1 VVVNAATPL
10 DTGANSL
17 RPYVGTDAGS
27 AVSVTVV
34 SSPTSSQ
41 VPVVDSPAEGAAIT
55 SNPFTVSGFAAA
67 NTEVRIQAVDADSDL
82 VLNCASATSDAT
94 GAYSINCDAVA
105 NALVAGAN
113 VLTVTIYDGSG
124 DPITTSDIVNI
135 SFSDP
140 FGIVFDSVSNN
151 PIENSIV
158 TLYYDNDSGAGRT
171 WIQAVPGTH
180 IVAGDS
186 NPQTT
191 AADGFYSYNC
201 INGDFYLDVSAS
213 GYDYPTTKTDAELPA
228 GRTIVTP
235 GSRGEPFTVAGV
247 VIEMDHPTDATGAL
261 LKIEKD
267 ANKRAVS
274 VGDIVTYAVTIE
286 NTSSGDV
293 TDVYLEDKIPAGFKY
308 ISGKV
313 ILDGTEISDPTGN
326 RPLTFYIGT
335 VSSGQTRTLKYQ
347 LIVGSGVTFG
357 NYENKAFAKYASGTI
372 ISNYA
377 TETVKVIPDPL
388 FDLGTVIGKV
398 FHDRNENG
406 IQNKGE
412 EPISDMQIVTE
423 EGTVIT
429 TDKDGKYH
437 LSGIIPGRHLF
448 RLDERTLPDDAYLT
462 TDKVV
467 IADITPGILAK
478 VNFGVK
484 LPDSVD
490 ASIMPFKITRDRGMP
505 KPRLNV
511 SLFNKELIIK
521 DGQLKEKAEFRIFTN
536 YQLFI
541 KKWELEILDKDTKR
555 VVKTFKGTR
564 DNITEPIYWDG
575 KDEGGRPIRAD
586 RGYVYRLK
594 VVGAGGSEDV
604 SGQRSL
610 RAASHGHDPQQT
622 GPVKRQRTVEDTE
635 RGYGEWLR
643 KERFINSLDKQ
654 TIRVDGETIRVV
666 GSIYQSVRVLKG
678 QEYITEIPIIETPGI
693 DALGGQSETEI
704 IIPRGEYVIEA
715 HGSRPTDR
723 SKRSTEEDKLST
735 VGNGPSTGGVFKNN
749 ITISD
754 DYLFFVAM
762 GDTKVG
768 YTFNR
773 GNIEPVQQDDKF
785 KKGFWSEGK
794 AAYYLKGKIKGKY
807 LVTSSLDT
815 ERDKKELFKNLD
827 PDKYYSVY
835 GDSSSVDYKA
845 TDTQGMLYLLI
856 EWGKSSVLWGNYNT
870 ALTDTEFA
878 RFSRTLYGGKVD
890 LESAS
895 TTKFGEPDTKLIV
908 FSAQAQQK
916 AAHNEFTGTG
926 GSLYYLKN
934 KDITEG
940 SDKVK
945 IEVRDKITGLVLT
958 TEEMKDGSDYEMD
971 YSNGRITF
979 RESVSSITESSSII
993 SNRLLDG
1000 NPVYVVVDYEY
1011 EVKEDY
1017 DKGTVGAR
1025 VRQSISDYVSVG
1037 GTYVEEKQST
1047 QTYEL
1052 KGVDTVIHLGKDVK
1066 LTAEYAESE
1075 SEALGSFISTDGGL
1089 SFTELPTAG
1098 FSKGKAYGVKGE
1110 AHLLSNKLGL
1120 SSYYKWL
1127 DNNFSTSAT
1136 SSQQGKELIGFGAT
1150 LDFTP
1155 KTRLTVSHDIQK
1167 LIDDGSPQTR
1177 LQVGATRTETTSA
1190 QLAHEMERLK
1200 LTGEYRHQ
1208 EVTEKKDEFES
1219 ETNAEEDT
1227 VAVRADYKLTDKID
1241 VSLEQQATLKGESNH
1256 QTTVGIEAE
1265 VNDRLS
1271 LRGKETVGTRGAST
1285 SIGATS
1291 GVKDKFEVSGD
1302 YTRTNYRAGEVG
1314 DRASLGASVK
1324 INEKTEVHSTY
1335 AVTDSMSKD
1344 KTQSLAFG
1352 SKRKINDHSE
1362 ITADRTFATSRD
1374 KKIYGT
1380 TFGLVR
1386 EKDGRQLKG
1395 QFTRQYSEGSTGVTS
1410 SNIFGLSGDINDR
1423 WAASGTFERG
1433 VVRNLDG
1440 TQTTRHAG
1448 SLSLGFVDKDK
1459 ETDEVRLKASG
1470 KIELRFDEGQEDK
1483 RQYLLYNAIEGKIN
1497 PDTTFFAR
1505 VNLSQTRN
1513 TTTDSTEAQYKEL
1526 VFGAAYRPIDFDRL
1540 NLLAK
1545 YTYLEDDSPVSQ
1557 SDINDIE
1564 KEKAHVLAGEAV
1576 VDLTDKWQLSEK
1588 LAYKTGKE
1596 KVIGFDFT
1604 KTSTWL
1610 WINRL
1615 NYNINIDWQVAGEYR
1630 VLTQKQA
1637 EDRKHGVLV
1646 EVARRIGDFIQVGVG
1661 YNFTEFNDDL
1671 TNLYYTSQ
1679 GPFLRV
1685 TGKFFDRTPEE
1696 IERARQRSLRE
1707 R

>member
-1 VVVNAATPL
+1 L
-10 DTGANSL
+10 
-17 RPYVGTDAGS
+17 AG
-27 AVSVTVV
+27 
-34 SSPTSSQ
+34 
-41 VPVVDSPAEGAAIT
+41 IT
-55 SNPFTVSGFAAA
+55 
-67 NTEVRIQAVDADSDL
+67 
-82 VLNCASATSDAT
+82 
-94 GAYSINCDAVA
+94 
-105 NALVAGAN
+105 
-113 VLTVTIYDGSG
+113 
-124 DPITTSDIVNI
+124 
-135 SFSDP
+135 
-140 FGIVFDSVSNN
+140 
-151 PIENSIV
+151 
-158 TLYYDNDSGAGRT
+158 
-171 WIQAVPGTH
+171 
-180 IVAGDS
+180 
-186 NPQTT
+186 
-191 AADGFYSYNC
+191 
-201 INGDFYLDVSAS
+201 
-213 GYDYPTTKTDAELPA
+213 
-228 GRTIVTP
+228 
-235 GSRGEPFTVAGV
+235 
-247 VIEMDHPTDATGAL
+247 
-261 LKIEKD
+261 
-267 ANKRAVS
+267 
-274 VGDIVTYAVTIE
+274 
-286 NTSSGDV
+286 
-293 TDVYLEDKIPAGFKY
+293 
-308 ISGKV
+308 
-313 ILDGTEISDPTGN
+313 
-326 RPLTFYIGT
+326 
-335 VSSGQTRTLKYQ
+335 
-347 LIVGSGVTFG
+347 
-357 NYENKAFAKYASGTI
+357 
-372 ISNYA
+372 
-377 TETVKVIPDPL
+377 
-388 FDLGTVIGKV
+388 
-398 FHDRNENG
+398 
-406 IQNKGE
+406 
-412 EPISDMQIVTE
+412 
-423 EGTVIT
+423 
-429 TDKDGKYH
+429 
-437 LSGIIPGRHLF
+437 PGRHLF
-448 RLDERTLPDDAYLT
+448 RLDERTLPDGAYLT

-484 LPDSVD
+484 APGGGRFEPGGI
-490 ASIMPFKITRDRGMP
+490 SIALGRDIPR
-505 KPRLNV
+505 PRLNV
-511 SLFNKELIIK
+511 AHYVLGAGRRTA
-521 DGQLKEKAEFRIFTN
+521 DEKGAPGLRPSAADLYEFRIFTN

-541 KKWELEILDKDTKR
+541 EGWSIEIRDKRTKR
-555 VVKTFKGTR
+555 MVKAFEGTM
-564 DNITEPIYWDG
+564 DNISEPIYWDG
-575 KDEGGRPIRAD
+575 KDEDGRPIRAD

-594 VVGAGGSEDV
+594 VVGADGSEDV
-604 SGQRSL
+604 SGQRGL

-622 GPVKRQRTVEDTE
+622 GPVERQRTDEDRE
-635 RGYGEWLR
+635 IEYGEWLR
-643 KERFINSLDKQ
+643 KKRFINSLDKQ
-654 TIRVDGETIRVV
+654 TIRVEGETIRVV

-678 QEYITEIPIIETPGI
+678 QEYITEIPVIETEGLTAKGLSETPGI

-715 HGSRPTDR
+715 HGSRPMDR
-723 SKRSTEEDKLST
+723 SKRSTEEDRLST
-735 VGNGPSTGGVFKNN
+735 VGNGPSTGGVSRKN
-749 ITISD
+749 ITIGD

-762 GDTKVG
+762 GDAKVG

-845 TDTQGMLYLLI
+845 TDTQGVLYLLI
-856 EWGKSSVLWGNYNT
+856 EWDRSSVLWGNYNT

-878 RFSRTLYGGKVD
+878 RFSRTLYGGKVH

-926 GSLYYLKN
+926 GSLYYLKH
-934 KDITEG
+934 KDIIEG

-945 IEVRDKITGLVLT
+945 VEVRDKVTGLVLG
-958 TEEMKDGSDYEMD
+958 TEEMEEGSDYEMD

-979 RESVSSITESSSII
+979 RESISSITESSSII
-993 SNRLLDG
+993 SSRLLDG

-1017 DKGTVGAR
+1017 DKGTVGVR
-1025 VRQSISDYVSVG
+1025 VRQSISDYVSIG

-1047 QTYEL
+1047 QTYKL
-1052 KGVDTVIHLGKDVK
+1052 KGTDTTIHLGKDIK

-1098 FSKGKAYGVKGE
+1098 PSRGKAYGVKGE

-1120 SSYYKWL
+1120 SSYYKWI
-1127 DNNFSTSAT
+1127 DNDFSTSAT

-1150 LDFTP
+1150 LDLTP
-1155 KTRLTVSHDIQK
+1155 KTRLTASHDIQK
-1167 LIDDGSPQTR
+1167 LIDDGNSQTR
-1177 LQVGATRTETTSA
+1177 LQVGATKTETTSV

-1227 VAVRADYKLTDKID
+1227 VAVKADYKLTDKID

-1265 VNDRLS
+1265 VNDWLS

-1285 SIGATS
+1285 SIGATL
-1291 GVKDKFEVSGD
+1291 GVKDRFEVSGD

-1314 DRASLGASVK
+1314 DRASLGASAK

-1335 AVTDSMSKD
+1335 AVTDSMGGG

-1362 ITADRTFATSRD
+1362 ITADRTFATSGD
-1374 KKIYGT
+1374 KKTYGT

-1386 EKDGRQLKG
+1386 EKDGRRLKG
-1395 QFTRQYSEGSTGVTS
+1395 QFTRQSSKGSTGVTS

-1433 VVRNLDG
+1433 IVRNLDG

-1448 SLSLGFVDKDK
+1448 SLGLGFVDKDK
-1459 ETDEVRLKASG
+1459 ETGEVRLKASG

-1483 RQYLLYNAIEGKIN
+1483 RQYLFNSAIEGRIN
-1497 PDTTFFAR
+1497 PDTTLFAKA
-1505 VNLSQTRN
+1505 NLSQTKN
-1513 TTTDSTEAQYKEL
+1513 MTTGSTEAQYKEL
-1526 VFGAAYRPIDFDRL
+1526 VIGTAYRPVESDRL

-1545 YTYLEDDSPVSQ
+1545 YSYLEDDSPASQ

-1576 VDLTDKWQLSEK
+1576 IDLTDRWQLSEK

-1615 NYNINIDWQVAGEYR
+1615 GFNLNEDWQVAGEYR
-1630 VLTQKQA
+1630 ILTQKQA
-1637 EDRKHGVLV
+1637 EDQKHGALV
-1646 EVARRIGDFIQVGVG
+1646 EVVRTIGEFLQVGLG
-1661 YNFTEFNDDL
+1661 YNFTDFNDDL
-1671 TNLYYTSQ
+1671 THLDYTSQ
-1679 GPFLRV
+1679 GPFVRI
-1685 TGKFFDRTPEE
+1685 TGKFYDRTPDE
-1696 IERARQRSLRE
+1696 IARAKEKIFEKNNGKIVARNVRRRFAEKGNKDRKKMITLYFLANKLFKQGELLKAEKIYNEILILIAQIEIRE
-1707 R
+1707 RIKAEERMKGEDVTSSLSGRADHLYDSDKLE